1 MTISKMEI
9 ATLKWSNLTTLNMA
23 NLPYF
28 EIKNICITFVM
39 LGTDSTAMCY
49 LRGEFGDV
57 LSPLLQDQHGVPPLS
72 EYLGIL
78 GGGEK

>member
-1 MTISKMEI
+1 
-9 ATLKWSNLTTLNMA
+9 
-23 NLPYF
+23 
-28 EIKNICITFVM
+28 
-39 LGTDSTAMCY
+39 MCY

-57 LSPLLQDQHGVPPLS
+57 LSPLLLDQHGVPPLS